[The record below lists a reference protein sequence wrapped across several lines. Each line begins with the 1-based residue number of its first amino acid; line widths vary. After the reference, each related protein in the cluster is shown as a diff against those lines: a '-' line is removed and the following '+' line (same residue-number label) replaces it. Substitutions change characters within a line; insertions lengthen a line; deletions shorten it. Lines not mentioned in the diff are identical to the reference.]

1 MNSVRK
7 IGKNM
12 FSLFTGQLIASF
24 LAVILSIYIARS
36 LGQTLFGTYSF
47 VITLVALYSVFFDL
61 GYETLL
67 IKEVAKDKSNANSYL
82 NNVTIIRI
90 ALATV
95 ITSSIFIVINL
106 LNFPDTIKNLVY
118 IFGIAQIIS
127 SLSSLFKVTFRAFE
141 KMHLEAIITIV
152 MSITRCSLGLLV
164 ILLGYN
170 LTTLAF
176 VFLYVAIA
184 DIIVSLIV
192 CEKKIVRTT
201 FQFDRLFFKHTIAKA
216 MALGTVTI
224 FALIYV
230 RIDTVMLEFMK
241 GSAVVGWYNA
251 AYNLILGFNP
261 IPVLFMNSL
270 LPLMAYTFVK
280 SDTSLR
286 YIYEKSFKFLLI
298 FALPLTLGIFLL
310 SDKFILLIYGKSY
323 VNSISALQILSFD
336 ILLKFLYLC
345 LWFVLIAADQQY
357 KLAFCAAGGAL
368 LNITLN
374 LFLIPQFSLV
384 GASIATIIT
393 ETYILMIYLY
403 LAHRANLKIHLKTIF
418 VKPVIAGAVMGAFI
432 YYFHSLMNLFLLIGI
447 SVVLYFGIFFLIKG
461 FSNEE
466 ILLLK
471 QLFKKKK
478 SV

>member
-1 MNSVRK
+1 MSSVRK

-12 FSLFTGQLIASF
+12 VSLFTGQLAASF
-24 LAVILSIYIARS
+24 LAVILSIYIART

-47 VITLVALYSVFFDL
+47 VITFVALYSVFFDL

-67 IKEVAKDKSNANSYL
+67 IKEVAKDNLKANSYL

-90 ALATV
+90 TLATV
-95 ITSSIFIVINL
+95 IFSTIIILMNV

-118 IFGIAQIIS
+118 IFGIAQVVT
-127 SLSSLFKVTFRAFE
+127 SLSNLFKVTFRAFE
-141 KMHLEAIITIV
+141 KMHLEAIITITI
-152 MSITRCSLGLLV
+152 SLIKCSLGLLV
-164 ILLGYN
+164 VFLGYS
-170 LTTLAF
+170 LMTLAW

-184 DIIVSLIV
+184 DIIINLIV
-192 CEKKIVRTT
+192 CERKVVRTT
-201 FQFDRLFFKHTIAKA
+201 FQFDRPFFRNTIAKA
-216 MALGTVTI
+216 LALGTVTI

-261 IPVLFMNSL
+261 VPVLFMSAL
-270 LPLMAYTFVK
+270 LPMMSYTYVK
-280 SDTSLR
+280 SNESLR
-286 YIYEKSFKFLLI
+286 YIYKKSFKFLLI

-310 SDKFILLIYGKSY
+310 SDKFILLIYGKDY
-323 VNSISALQILSFD
+323 INSISALQILSFD

-345 LWFVLIAADQQY
+345 LWFVLISADQQY

-368 LNITLN
+368 INITLN

-393 ETYILMIYLY
+393 ETYILLIYLY
-403 LAHRANLKIHLKTIF
+403 LAHRCELKIPLKTIII
-418 VKPVIAGAVMGAFI
+418 KPVIACAGMGAFI
-432 YYFHSLMNLFLLIGI
+432 YLLRDINIFILVGLSI
-447 SVVLYFGIFFLIKG
+447 VIYFGIFYLIKG
-461 FSNEE
+461 FSQED
-466 ILLLK
+466 ISLLR
-471 QLFKKKK
+471 QLLKKKK
-478 SV
+478 SA